1 MLIESAYVTFWIIVL
16 VYRSL
21 HFSLYYRKVFKTP
34 LLIRTFFCIWRV
46 KSIKSKM
53 LIMDRFLTESLKEIT
68 AFAFSLSE
76 CLFL

>member
-34 LLIRTFFCIWRV
+34 LLIRTFLYLTRV
-46 KSIKSKM
+46 SIKSKM
-53 LIMDRFLTESLKEIT
+53 LIMDRFLNESLKEIT